1 MHNYLLSEFLD
12 AKGQTSD
19 DYHSDAACKNVI
31 SHPSYVQY
39 ETKKDGTPPEKE
51 FLQGQFQVLLMSC

>member
-31 SHPSYVQY
+31 SHPSYVQW
-39 ETKKDGTPPEKE
+39 ETKNHQKMIIDYQLYTITSA
-51 FLQGQFQVLLMSC
+51 Q